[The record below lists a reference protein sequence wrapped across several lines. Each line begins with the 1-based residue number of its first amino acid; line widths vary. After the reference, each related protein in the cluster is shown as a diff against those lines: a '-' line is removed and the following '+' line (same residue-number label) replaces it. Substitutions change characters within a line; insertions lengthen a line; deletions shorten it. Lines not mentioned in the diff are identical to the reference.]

1 MTIFLIFLFL
11 VMLTATAV
19 VIENVA
25 EWCQKSDKKS
35 VFFFA
40 LLYAVIIITPT
51 FAIGW
56 ILFKRL
62 MP

>member
-1 MTIFLIFLFL
+1 
-11 VMLTATAV
+11 MLTATAV
-19 VIENVA
+19 IIENVA

-35 VFFFA
+35 AFFFG
-40 LLYAVIIITPT
+40 LLYVAIIVTPT